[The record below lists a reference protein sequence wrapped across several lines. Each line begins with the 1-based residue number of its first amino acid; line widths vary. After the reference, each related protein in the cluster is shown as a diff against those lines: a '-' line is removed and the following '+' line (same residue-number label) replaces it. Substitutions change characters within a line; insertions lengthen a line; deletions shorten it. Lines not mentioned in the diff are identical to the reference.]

1 MYECAICEHGFT
13 FESQYKAHKMKH
25 HKSPGHQCI
34 KCKQW
39 FMHSL
44 ELTAH
49 LLMHGKEYTYCKEP
63 GCDYKNK
70 DPHNVDAHARS
81 FKGSK
86 CGKGFKWCAQRK
98 RHLDNKE
105 CK

>member
-1 MYECAICEHGFT
+1 MHQMQAI
-13 FESQYKAHKMKH
+13 
-25 HKSPGHQCI
+25 
-34 KCKQW
+34 W
-39 FMHSL
+39 FMCSL

-49 LLMHGKEYTYCKEP
+49 LLMHRKEYTYCKEP

-70 DPHNVDAHARS
+70 DPQNVHVHARRHSDVLS
-81 FKGSK
+81 FKCPK
-86 CGKGFKWCAQRK
+86 CGKGFKWWTQKK